1 MATKILK
8 ISTYIVVVV
17 LITIAVYAVS
27 VHQIDFSG
35 TTTEPTSTEINNVT
49 MKIFSD
55 SWSII
60 HIYESTRNITVFD
73 LLNQTAYLYNFTVTK
88 TYFAG
93 HDSFFVSSINNIVN
107 GENNYYWQ
115 YYVNGEYADKGCS
128 NYFLSD
134 NDIVEWN
141 FNKSPY

>member
-8 ISTYIVVVV
+8 ISTYIIMVV

-27 VHQIDFSG
+27 INQIDFSG
-35 TTTEPTSTEINNVT
+35 KTTKPSSTEIKNVT
-49 MKIFSD
+49 IKIYSD

-60 HIYESTRNITVFD
+60 YTYEITRNITVFD
-73 LLNQTAYLYNFTVTK
+73 LLNQTAHLYNFTFTK

-93 HDSFFVSSINNIVN
+93 YDSFFVNSINNIRN
-107 GENNYYWQ
+107 GENNNHWQ

-134 NDIVEWN
+134 NDIVEWI